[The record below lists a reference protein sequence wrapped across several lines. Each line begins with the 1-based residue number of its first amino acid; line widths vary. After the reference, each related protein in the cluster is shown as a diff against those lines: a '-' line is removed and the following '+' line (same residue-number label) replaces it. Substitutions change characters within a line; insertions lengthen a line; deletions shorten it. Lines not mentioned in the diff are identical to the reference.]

1 MSTPVT
7 QPSTPAEPQP
17 DAPAAG
23 TGATAGPRPRVGWK
37 IPVVYALAAL
47 VSLLLFVPGTPAD
60 TRTTFQFGSGTEF
73 VTIPNV
79 PVPALI
85 AIVVLTVLMAA
96 AAVWAFLLVRQRR
109 RAPAWL
115 HVVVGLAFVL
125 AFLTYAGAGRTSVIP
140 MVSLLAGALALSVP
154 LVFGALSGV
163 ICERSGIINIAIE
176 GQLLFGAFA
185 AAVVAS
191 AAGTGYAGLVAAP
204 IAGAMVGALLAWFAV
219 SYRVNQIIV
228 GVVLNTLIIG
238 LTGFLF
244 ATVLSDNKA
253 LWNTRMP
260 LPRIRIPLLSEIPV
274 LGPVLFNQTILVY
287 LMYAIVLGLQFML
300 FRSRWGLR
308 TRAVGEHPKAAD
320 TVGIKVNVR
329 RVWNTILG
337 GAVAGLGGAFFT
349 VGSGLA
355 FGREMSAGNG
365 FIALAAMIL
374 GKWNPYGAVAAAL
387 LFGFSKNLGN
397 VLSTIGSG
405 VPSEILLMLPYVIT
419 IFAVAGFVGRVR
431 PPAAEGIPYTKS

>member
-1 MSTPVT
+1 MSTPVDT
-7 QPSTPAEPQP
+7 QRRTPSTPTGAAEP
-17 DAPAAG
+17 
-23 TGATAGPRPRVGWK
+23 
-37 IPVVYALAAL
+37 ALARPKVSFKTPIVYVLSAL
-47 VSLLLFVPGTPAD
+47 ILLALLRGIPAD
-60 TRTTFQFGSGTEF
+60 AKTTFQFSSRSEWF
-73 VTIPNV
+73 TIPNL
-79 PVPALI
+79 PVPSLMTAVL
-85 AIVVLTVLMAA
+85 LTVLIAA
-96 AAVWAFLLVRQRR
+96 AAVWGFLLVRQRINP
-109 RAPAWL
+109 PAWL
-115 HVVVGLAFVL
+115 HILVGVGFVVG
-125 AFLTYAGAGRTSVIP
+125 FLTYAGAGRTSVIP

-154 LVFGALSGV
+154 LVFGSLSGV

-191 AAGTGYAGLVAAP
+191 ATGNAYAGLLAAP
-204 IAGAMVGALLAWFAV
+204 IAGAAVGAVLAWFSV
-219 SYRVNQIIV
+219 TYRVNQIIT

-244 ATVLSDNKA
+244 STVLSDNKA
-253 LWNTRMP
+253 VWNSRVP
-260 LPRIRIPLLSEIPV
+260 LPKLRIPVLAEIPV

-287 LMYAIVLGLQFML
+287 MMFAMIFLLQFML

-374 GKWNPYGAVAAAL
+374 GKWNPWGAVAAAL

-405 VPSEILLMLPYVIT
+405 VPSELLLMLPYIIT

-431 PPAAEGIPYTKS
+431 PPAAEGIPYTKG

>member
-7 QPSTPAEPQP
+7 PAPAGPQP
-17 DAPAAG
+17 TSEAEAS
-23 TGATAGPRPRVGWK
+23 RPSLRRTKVGLK
-37 IPVVYALAAL
+37 APVVYAIAA
-47 VSLLLFVPGTPAD
+47 VFALLLFVPGTPAGEE
-60 TRTTFQFGSGTEF
+60 TTFQFGSGTEWF
-73 VTIPNV
+73 RIPDA
-79 PVPALI
+79 PVPALVT
-85 AIVVLTVLMAA
+85 IVLLTVVMAA
-96 AAVWAFLLVRQRR
+96 AAVWAFLLVRRR
-109 RAPAWL
+109 VGPPVWL
-115 HVVVGLAFVL
+115 HVVVGVAFVL

-140 MVSLLAGALALSVP
+140 MASLLAGALALSVP

-185 AAVVAS
+185 AAVAAS
-191 AAGTGYAGLVAAP
+191 AVGTGYAGLVAAP
-204 IAGAMVGALLAWFAV
+204 VAGGLVGAVLAWFAV

-244 ATVLSDNKA
+244 ATVLADNKA
-253 LWNTRMP
+253 MWNTRMP
-260 LPRIRIPLLSEIPV
+260 LPRLRIPLLSEIPV
-274 LGPVLFNQTILVY
+274 IGPMLFNQTILVY
-287 LMYAIVLGLQFML
+287 LMFAVIFGLQFML

-337 GAVAGLGGAFFT
+337 GAIAGLGGAFFT

-355 FGREMSAGNG
+355 FGREMSAGQG
-365 FIALAAMIL
+365 YIALAAMIL
-374 GKWNPYGAVAAAL
+374 GKWNPYGAVLAAL

-431 PPAAEGIPYTKS
+431 PPAAEGVPYTKS

>member
-1 MSTPVT
+1 MSATTERPPASTP
-7 QPSTPAEPQP
+7 
-17 DAPAAG
+17 G
-23 TGATAGPRPRVGWK
+23 GGATAAAPTTARRRVGPK
-37 IPVVYALAAL
+37 IPVVYALATL
-47 VSLLLFVPGTPAD
+47 VSLLAFVLNTPAD
-60 TRTTFQFGSGTEF
+60 ARTTYQVGSSAEF
-73 VTIPNV
+73 ITIPNI
-79 PVPALI
+79 PVPSLI
-85 AIVVLTVLMAA
+85 GVVVLTLVMAA
-96 AAVWAFLLVRQRR
+96 ATAWAFLLMR
-109 RAPAWL
+109 RARPAPGWL
-115 HVVVGLAFVL
+115 HVVVGLSLVL
-125 AFLTYAGAGRTSVIP
+125 AFLTYVGAGRSTVIP
-140 MVSLLAGALALSVP
+140 MISLLAGALALSVP
-154 LVFGALSGV
+154 LVFGAMSGL

-191 AAGTGYAGLVAAP
+191 AAGSGYAGLVAAP
-204 IAGAMVGALLAWFAV
+204 IAGALVGAVLAWFAV

-244 ATVLSDNKA
+244 STVLSDDKA

-260 LPRIRIPLLSEIPV
+260 LPRLRIPVLAEIPV

-287 LMYAIVLGLQFML
+287 LMYVLVVALQFML

-320 TVGIKVNVR
+320 TVGIKVNR
-329 RVWNTILG
+329 TRVWNTILG

-374 GKWNPYGAVAAAL
+374 GKWNPKGAVLAAL

-397 VLSTIGSG
+397 VLSSIGSG
-405 VPSEILLMLPYVIT
+405 VPSELLLMLPYVIT
-419 IFAVAGFVGRVR
+419 ILAVAGFVGKVR

>member
-1 MSTPVT
+1 MSTPT
-7 QPSTPAEPQP
+7 ESR
-17 DAPAAG
+17 PAAVPPAPSDQVDDV
-23 TGATAGPRPRVGWK
+23 TRARPKVSVK
-37 IPVVYALAAL
+37 TTVVYALAAL
-47 VSLLLFVPGTPAD
+47 VTVVAWVLNTPAD
-60 TRTTFQFGSGTEF
+60 ARTNFQFGSGTDLF
-73 VTIPNV
+73 RIPNA
-79 PVPALI
+79 PVPSLVSLLLLTAVMLGGL
-85 AIVVLTVLMAA
+85 VLAVLRY
-96 AAVWAFLLVRQRR
+96 RQRR
-109 RAPAWL
+109 PVPGWV
-115 HVVVGLAFVL
+115 HVVVGAAFVI
-125 AFLTYAGAGRTSVIP
+125 AFLTYIGAGKSTVIP
-140 MVSLLAGALALSVP
+140 MISLLAGALALSVP
-154 LVFGALSGV
+154 LVFGAMSGV

-191 AAGTGYAGLVAAP
+191 AAGSGYAGLLAAP
-204 IAGAMVGALLAWFAV
+204 VAGALVGAVLAWFSV
-219 SYRVNQIIV
+219 SFRVNQIIV

-244 ATVLSDNKA
+244 ATLLSDNKA
-253 LWNTRMP
+253 LWNSRMP
-260 LPRIRIPLLSEIPV
+260 LPRLPIPGLSQIPV
-274 LGPVLFNQTILVY
+274 IGPVLFNQTILIY
-287 LMYAIVLGLQFML
+287 LMYVIVVLLQFML

-308 TRAVGEHPKAAD
+308 TRAVGEHPRAAD
-320 TVGIKVNVR
+320 TVGIKVNPR

-355 FGREMSAGNG
+355 FGREMSAGQG
-365 FIALAAMIL
+365 YIALAAMIL
-374 GKWNPYGAVAAAL
+374 GKWNPKGAVAAAL

-431 PPAAEGIPYTKS
+431 PPAAEGTPYTKS